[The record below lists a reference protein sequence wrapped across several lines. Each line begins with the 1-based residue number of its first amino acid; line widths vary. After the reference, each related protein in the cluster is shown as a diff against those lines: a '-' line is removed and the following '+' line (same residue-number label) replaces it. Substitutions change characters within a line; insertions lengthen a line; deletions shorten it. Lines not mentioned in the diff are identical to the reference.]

1 MKKNRVDEFIKN
13 PKRALFV
20 LSSPVLVA
28 MLVQT
33 MYNIVDTA
41 FVGRLGSDALA
52 ALTFT
57 FPVFFFLVSI
67 NSGLGIGMGSRISRL
82 LGAKKKKEAENT
94 AVHGLLISLFL
105 AVLVII
111 TGILTQDIIFSLFGA
126 SGNVLSLAKD
136 YMSIII
142 FGVSIMFPVYVMN
155 NMFSAQ
161 GDTKT
166 PMKVQ
171 ITGLLLNIILDPIFI
186 YVLGYG
192 VKGAAI
198 ATVIALAVPLVM
210 NIYFL
215 KKKSY
220 LKIRIGSFKYSYKIV
235 KEIFSVGVPASF
247 MMIIVS
253 VYVIFLN
260 KAMAHFGTDYV
271 AAFGLASRLES
282 LVTLPVV
289 AFSMS
294 TVTLV
299 GMFYGAKRYDLVK
312 KTVWYSLK
320 ICTVIA
326 VVLSSVFFAIPSLF
340 FRVFT
345 SDVTLLMIAST
356 YMRVNVFTLPF
367 MPINMI
373 ASRVTQGLGFGLP
386 GFIIHF
392 VRIFVVAIPLAYF
405 FVFVLD
411 YGFLSIAFAMVI
423 GGMTASIV
431 ALVWLILKLKKIEND
446 GKEFLNN

>member
-1 MKKNRVDEFIKN
+1 MERNRTDEFVKN
-13 PKRALFV
+13 PKKALFT
-20 LSSPVLVA
+20 LAFPVLIA
-28 MLVQT
+28 MFVQT
-33 MYNIVDTA
+33 MYNIIDTA
-41 FVGRLGSDALA
+41 FVGRLGADAIA

-57 FPVFFFLVSI
+57 FPLFFVLVSI

-94 AVHGLLISLFL
+94 AVHGLIISLFL
-105 AVLVII
+105 AALVLI
-111 TGILTQDIIFSLFGA
+111 TGITAQDAIFSLFGA
-126 SGNVLSLAKD
+126 SGNVLMLAKD
-136 YMSIII
+136 YMSIILY
-142 FGVSIMFPVYVMN
+142 GVCIMFPVYVIN
-155 NMFSAQ
+155 NMFVSQ

-171 ITGLLLNIILDPIFI
+171 ITGLIVNIILDPIFI

-192 VKGAAI
+192 IKGAAI
-198 ATVIALAVPLVM
+198 ATVIALAIPLTM

-220 LKIRIGSFKYSYKIV
+220 LKVRISSFKYSYKVV
-235 KEIFSVGVPASF
+235 KEIFSVGAPASL
-247 MMIIVS
+247 MMLIVS
-253 VYVIFLN
+253 IYVIFLN

-282 LVTLPVV
+282 LVVLPIV

-312 KTVWYSLK
+312 NIVWCSMR
-320 ICTVIA
+320 ICTFLA
-326 VVLSSVFFAIPSLF
+326 LVLGSIFFAFPSLF
-340 FRVFT
+340 FRIFT
-345 SDVTLLMIAST
+345 SEVNLLAIASA
-356 YMRVNVFTLPF
+356 YMRLNVFTLPF

-386 GFIIHF
+386 SFVIHF

-411 YGFLSIAFAMVI
+411 YGFLSVAVAMIIGAVISSTVAFI
-423 GGMTASIV
+423 W
-431 ALVWLILKLKKIEND
+431 LVLKLKKINNY
-446 GKEFLNN
+446 GKEFLGK